1 MFEYPEIP
9 YDLYRERARELRA
22 EAQAAFFGR
31 LVAFFRDTKDCDDCG
46 KPIVIS

>member
-1 MFEYPEIP
+1 MFQYPEIP
-9 YDLYRERARELRA
+9 YDLYRARARELRA
-22 EAQAAFFGR
+22 EAYKAYFAR